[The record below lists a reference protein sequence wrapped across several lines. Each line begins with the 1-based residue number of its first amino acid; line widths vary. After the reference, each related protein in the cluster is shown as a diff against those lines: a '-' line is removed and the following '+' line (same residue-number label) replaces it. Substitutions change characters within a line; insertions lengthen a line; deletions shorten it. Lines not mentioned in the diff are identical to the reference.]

1 MRMCK
6 TCHFSSVFDH
16 GVLCSEDPEEVT
28 RGAKSVGNARLSEW
42 RCLSST
48 GWFPKSHGS
57 RPSLPCSSSYQ
68 GPGCVPDCLPTNPVV
83 WTRLRFTFLIEL
95 AGVGPGAQALYKSS
109 SRLFQ
114 RPRYWGKKSLSH
126 LFASCYLCNSR
137 ELFISASLGSPWPHT
152 SDNHLHIYI
161 QSLLKPNNLKPFQ
174 GL

>member
-57 RPSLPCSSSYQ
+57 RPSLPCASSYQ

-109 SRLFQ
+109 SRLFPTTLLL
-114 RPRYWGKKSLSH
+114 RKKSP
-126 LFASCYLCNSR
+126 F
-137 ELFISASLGSPWPHT
+137 
-152 SDNHLHIYI
+152 HIY
-161 QSLLKPNNLKPFQ
+161 LLHATYATLGNCLFQ
-174 GL
+174 PLWGLHGHTRQTITYIYIFSHYLNQTI